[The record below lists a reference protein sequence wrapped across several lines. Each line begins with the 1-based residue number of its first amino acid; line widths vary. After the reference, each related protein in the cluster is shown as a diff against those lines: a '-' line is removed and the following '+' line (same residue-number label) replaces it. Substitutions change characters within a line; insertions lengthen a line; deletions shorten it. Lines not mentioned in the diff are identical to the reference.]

1 MMNSMKASYMKSK
14 FIITILVS
22 LVICTLLSGCVPR
35 SIIDELGITHTIGI
49 DEENGKLTATVLYP
63 NYTNSN
69 KASVIKTAAD
79 NPSTLKSN
87 LGHKSQS
94 QIVLGQIRTFVLGDS
109 YSKAGIS
116 RVLETICKDATIGNI
131 TFVVSDTKA
140 EDIIKGLKPAP
151 PLYLSHLLETSVLH
165 EGTPETNIHTLV
177 SQYYGSGIDIYLP
190 NISFDN
196 EKQLVVSGLSIFKG
210 EKLKLTISNKEAF
223 LFKLMNDKNKSGY
236 YDITLPTK
244 DNQKGKDNDKEQKH
258 NRDKKQGDIDGKQ
271 PGNEN
276 NFALKSLYGKHKITL
291 HKKGNENTISMNL
304 TLNVEL
310 KGIPESIQ
318 IEKKEDYQYLKK
330 SMEKIIAN
338 DIETLLKK
346 LQQNEVDPF
355 GFGIIYRS
363 ESKEW
368 NEKEF
373 YQKIYPKMAFSVKTD
388 LILRQLGVGE

>member
-1 MMNSMKASYMKSK
+1 MNRVKTFYINSK
-14 FIITILVS
+14 FIITIIVS
-22 LVICTLLSGCVPR
+22 LVICTLLSGCIPR

-63 NYTNSN
+63 NYTNNN

-94 QIVLGQIRTFVLGDS
+94 QIVLGQIRTFVFGDS

-131 TFVVSDTKA
+131 TFVVSDLKA
-140 EDIIKGLKPAP
+140 EDIIKGLKTAP

-165 EGTPETNIHTLV
+165 EGTPETNIHTLIN
-177 SQYYGSGIDIYLP
+177 QYYGSGIDIYLP

-196 EKQLVVSGLSIFKG
+196 EKQLIINGLSIFKG
-210 EKLKLTISNKEAF
+210 DKLKLTISNKEAF
-223 LFKLMNDKNKSGY
+223 LFKLMNDKNISGY
-236 YDITLPTK
+236 YDITLPIK
-244 DNQKGKDNDKEQKH
+244 NKQKGKENDKQQKQ
-258 NRDKKQGDIDGKQ
+258 NNDKKQGDDSEKR

-291 HKKGNENTISMNL
+291 HKKGNENIINMNL

-310 KGIPESIQ
+310 KGIPESIN
-318 IEKKEDYQYLKK
+318 IEKKEDYHYLKK
-330 SMEKIIAN
+330 SMEQIIAK

-363 ESKEW
+363 ENKEW

-373 YQKIYPKMAFSVKTD
+373 YKTIYPKMKFSVKTD